1 MNPETGA
8 ALIGLIS
15 GMCWGTGDFFGGV
28 ASRRVSHFT
37 VVFFGQAIGTT
48 ALVLA
53 TLLLGQPIPRAEDLA
68 LGAVAGAFGL
78 LGLLMFYR
86 AMAVTKM
93 SVAAPITAVLTVII
107 PVLGAFALEGVPQA
121 IQLAGM
127 GVALAAIFLISR
139 EDNTRIRLA
148 DLRLPMIAGLGFGF
162 YLMLLARASGSSPLW
177 PVIAGRFASIAL
189 AGIIGWRLGQLRLP
203 QHGAEWRLIAASGL
217 FDTLGNTLYALS
229 AQVGRD
235 DIAAVLSSLYP
246 AATVALAWVFLQE
259 RLHRVQ
265 WAGVALAFL
274 AIVLI
279 SA

>member
-1 MNPETGA
+1 MNPEVGA
-8 ALIGLIS
+8 GMIGLVS

-37 VVFFGQAIGTT
+37 VVFFGQVIGTV
-48 ALVLA
+48 ALVLV
-53 TLLLGQPIPRAEDLA
+53 TLLLGQPLPPAEDLG
-68 LGAVAGAFGL
+68 LGALAGAFGL

-93 SVAAPITAVLTVII
+93 SIAAPITAVLTVII

-121 IQLAGM
+121 VQLAGM

-139 EDNTRIRLA
+139 EDNARIRLA
-148 DLRLPMIAGLGFGF
+148 DLRLPMIAGFGFGF
-162 YLMLLARASGSSPLW
+162 YLMFLARASGTSPLW
-177 PVIAGRFASIAL
+177 PVIAGRFASIMLVGA
-189 AGIIGWRLGQLRLP
+189 IGWQRGDLYRP
-203 QHGAEWRLIAASGL
+203 RYAAEWRLIAASGL
-217 FDTLGNTLYALS
+217 FDTLGNTLYAFS

-246 AATVALAWVFLQE
+246 AATVGLAWVFLKE

-265 WAGVALAFL
+265 WAGVALAFV

-279 SA
+279 SG